1 MVAPVTRESLLWGA
15 IGALAFLVLIQGY
28 DLLAVASIDASVKA
42 AVALLVFLVTAGS
55 TYVTRRR
62 ALETAG

>member
-15 IGALAFLVLIQGY
+15 IGGLGFLVLIQGY
-28 DLLAVASIDASVKA
+28 DLLAAESVATTVKA
-42 AVALLVFLVTAGS
+42 AVALLVFFVTGVS

-62 ALETAG
+62 AVETAG